1 MTKFF
6 NHTLLSIAVAI
17 FSMFFGAGNAI
28 FPLIVGRES
37 QNQFIWAFIGL
48 FLTAIGGPLLGLT
61 TATLFKG
68 KFKTFFFRAGKIP
81 GIILVFISLALLGPF
96 AVMPRCVTVAYA
108 ALTPFFTNLPLAFF
122 ALIFS
127 ILAMISCWKRRF
139 LLPILGYVLSP
150 LLILCL
156 LIIILQSALSPNSI
170 QTSTLTFSSAFTL
183 GLHTGYDTMDLIA
196 SIFFSSGIWT
206 LVSIKFKNQPNKIFK
221 TTIQS
226 GIIACTLLALIY
238 FGLTFSAAKYADL
251 LQGVPQEQIMSILAN
266 ATLGPTFG
274 FIANLAIALAC
285 LTTVISL
292 AMTIADIAYH
302 ELIPKKQIPYKQIV
316 CLLLLITTLMA
327 NLGFSS
333 IMMII
338 HPALTICYPLIILL
352 TLYNL
357 FYTFRKS
364 FSKKK

>member
-68 KFKTFFFRAGKIP
+68 EFKTFFFRAGKAP
-81 GIILVFISLALLGPF
+81 GVILVFISLALLGPF

-108 ALTPFFTNLPLAFF
+108 ALTPFFTNLPLALF

-196 SIFFSSGIWT
+196 SIF
-206 LVSIKFKNQPNKIFK
+206 
-221 TTIQS
+221 
-226 GIIACTLLALIY
+226 
-238 FGLTFSAAKYADL
+238 
-251 LQGVPQEQIMSILAN
+251 
-266 ATLGPTFG
+266 
-274 FIANLAIALAC
+274 
-285 LTTVISL
+285 
-292 AMTIADIAYH
+292 
-302 ELIPKKQIPYKQIV
+302 
-316 CLLLLITTLMA
+316 
-327 NLGFSS
+327 
-333 IMMII
+333 
-338 HPALTICYPLIILL
+338 
-352 TLYNL
+352 L
-357 FYTFRKS
+357 FFRYLDTCIDKVQKS
-364 FSKKK
+364 TKENI